1 MTIGDIEAAFLRGDE
16 MKREKGRVLV
26 KLPKDGIPGVPDGSI
41 IELHKPVYGLADAP
55 KLWWQSLTKALK
67 DMNME
72 QSKLDGCLFY
82 SRDQENQ
89 LNGVIAFHVEDR
101 KSVV

>member
-41 IELHKPVYGLADAP
+41 IELHKP
-55 KLWWQSLTKALK
+55 SLRTGRRTK
-67 DMNME
+67 
-72 QSKLDGCLFY
+72 GCGG
-82 SRDQENQ
+82 NP
-89 LNGVIAFHVEDR
+89 
-101 KSVV
+101 